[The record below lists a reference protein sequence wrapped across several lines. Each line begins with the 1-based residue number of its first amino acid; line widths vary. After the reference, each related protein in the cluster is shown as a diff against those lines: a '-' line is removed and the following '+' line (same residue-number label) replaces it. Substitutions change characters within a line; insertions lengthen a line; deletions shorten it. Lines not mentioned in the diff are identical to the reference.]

1 MPKHAFTPTPV
12 CEDASTHT
20 YTPVGM
26 HKHTYAHT
34 CRSCAKT
41 RRTAHTHT
49 YTRTL
54 LPHAHPTCAFM
65 PARARITRRH
75 TPTSECIDAR
85 GSVTDWR
92 PHSCTRA
99 LLTLRPCGTC
109 AAAPSACASESFLAH
124 LVSVRA
130 SGHGAAR
137 CKDKVLGGEKHG
149 TTSRP
154 PSLLPLVPATAFP
167 LHNLSRAGAL
177 LSQAR
182 HGSGPRKME
191 ALTADVARSERVIRP
206 VPGQSF

>member
-1 MPKHAFTPTPV
+1 MPTPAGV
-12 CEDASTHT
+12 VRRPDAQ
-20 YTPVGM
+20 
-26 HKHTYAHT
+26 
-34 CRSCAKT
+34 
-41 RRTAHTHT
+41 HTHT
-49 YTRTL
+49 HTPELSCHTHTL
-54 LPHAHPTCAFM
+54 TCAFM

-75 TPTSECIDAR
+75 KPTSECIDAR

-99 LLTLRPCGTC
+99 LLTLRPCGTR

-182 HGSGPRKME
+182 HGSGRRKME